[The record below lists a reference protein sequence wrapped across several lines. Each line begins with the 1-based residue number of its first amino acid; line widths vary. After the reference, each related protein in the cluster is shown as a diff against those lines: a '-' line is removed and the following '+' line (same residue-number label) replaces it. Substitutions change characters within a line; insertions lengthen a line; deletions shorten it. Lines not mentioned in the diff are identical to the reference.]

1 MNQVELK
8 EKAGER
14 KPKIFPVF
22 LPNLG
27 CKTRCVYC
35 NQVIMTGETIPNIG
49 KIAEELSSVNQI
61 NEIAFYGG
69 TFTGLNLELMEKLL
83 SIRPDIPKRISTRPD
98 VIDENIVEILKR
110 GNVKTIELGVESIDD
125 EVLFYSGRN
134 YSRLD
139 IFKAI
144 SLLKGNFEIVA
155 HLMTGLPKDSKEKDL
170 ESVRLLIN
178 EGIKI
183 FRIHPT
189 IVFRNTELEE
199 LLEKDLYKPQTLEE
213 ATIVVAEMVVIAEAN
228 NGKVIRIGYHIP
240 QSQLRFVVAGP
251 YHPSFGDLVRSRI
264 IRMIVERF
272 EVKHIAYGRRFTSWV
287 KGYGNENLQVKFLEL
302 AEEENI
308 FFDGIPLSEML
319 KKYSAVI

>member
-1 MNQVELK
+1 VNQVELK

-35 NQVIMTGETIPNIG
+35 NQVIMTGETIPNID
-49 KIAEELSSVNQI
+49 KIAEEVASVTQI
-61 NEIAFYGG
+61 DEIAYYGG
-69 TFTGLNLELMEKLL
+69 TFTGLKLELMEKLL
-83 SIRPDIPKRISTRPD
+83 SIRPDIPKRVSTRPD

-110 GNVKTIELGVESIDD
+110 GNVKTIELGIESIDD
-125 EVLFYSGRN
+125 EVLFHSKRN
-134 YSRLD
+134 YSSRD

-155 HLMTGLPKDSKEKDL
+155 HLMTGLPKDSREKDL

-178 EGIKI
+178 EGIRT

-189 IVFRNTELEE
+189 IVFRNTELEG
-199 LLEKDLYKPQTLEE
+199 LFEKGLYKPQTLEE
-213 ATIVVAEMVVIAEAN
+213 ATSVVAEMVIIAEGKD
-228 NGKVIRIGYHIP
+228 GKVIRIGYHIP
-240 QSQLRFVVAGP
+240 QSQLKFVVAGP

-272 EVKHIAYGRRFTSWV
+272 EVKHIAYSRRFTSWI
-287 KGYGNENLQVKFLEL
+287 KAYGNENLQVNFLNL
-302 AEEENI
+302 
-308 FFDGIPLSEML
+308 L
-319 KKYSAVI
+319 KKRIYFSMGYHFQRC